1 MLDRITKA
9 ELNTLEIIKL
19 ALGSSDGDNGNIDAK
34 LHELSGD
41 WNEIK
46 SELAVQTIIGLP
58 VDVVLKLDI
67 ADKEKEEYFYYV
79 ARKVKKVY
87 NILNAQKELCEV
99 LKDIPFVI
107 IKGGAASMYYP
118 KPEYR
123 QMGDIDVIV
132 APEFWDR
139 AVSLLN
145 EHGYKQ
151 GDDNGR
157 HVHFKTKYGFEIEL
171 HRFFV
176 SERNNVNHVIFNQMI
191 QDAVARR
198 ENGQVCGYNFPVL
211 PKLENG
217 LVLLGHIRQH
227 LDAGLGLRQ
236 ILDWMMYVKAN
247 LDDDYWNTEFAKT
260 AEAVHL
266 KTLAQT
272 VTLLCKEYLGL
283 DGVAWCDGADRE
295 LVDELL
301 EYILR
306 KGNFGRKQV
315 EGANATV
322 TVMHYFRNP
331 VSAFKY
337 LHAGGMIHWE
347 AAKKHKF
354 LRPFAWIYQIGHL
367 LRKGLAR
374 KKGINTFV
382 GEMKQ
387 SKNEVDFLRR
397 LGIMD

>member
-1 MLDRITKA
+1 MLDQITKA

-19 ALGSSDGDNGNIDAK
+19 ALGSSDGDNGSTDAK

-67 ADKEKEEYFYYV
+67 TDKEKEEYFYYV

-132 APEFWDR
+132 APESWER
-139 AVSLLN
+139 AVLLLN
-145 EHGYKQ
+145 EYGYKQ
-151 GDDNGR
+151 GDDIDR
-157 HVHFKTKYGFEIEL
+157 HIHFKTKIGLEIEL

-176 SERNNVNHVIFNQMI
+176 DAKQNKDYELFNKKIYDAISRSEVG
-191 QDAVARR
+191 
-198 ENGQVCGYNFPVL
+198 EVCGYHFPVL

-227 LDAGLGLRQ
+227 LNSGLGLRQ
-236 ILDWMMYVKAN
+236 ILDWMMYVKIN
-247 LDDDYWNTEFAKT
+247 VDDDYWDSEFCKA
-260 AEAVHL
+260 ADEVNL
-266 KTLAQT
+266 KTLAEI
-272 VTLLCKEYLGL
+272 VTSLCKKYLGL
-283 DGVAWCDGADRE
+283 DNVSWCDDADEE
-295 LVDELL
+295 LVDELII
-301 EYILR
+301 YILK
-306 KGNFGRKQV
+306 KGNFGRKQ
-315 EGANATV
+315 GGSNV
-322 TVMHYFRNP
+322 TVRVMHNFRNP
-331 VSAFKY
+331 LATLKY
-337 LHAGGMIHWE
+337 LHEGGMFNWE

-387 SKNEVDFLRR
+387 SKNEVEFLRR
-397 LGIMD
+397 LGVMD